1 MSDIYLSRIKI
12 ENFRTFG
19 DFDISIP
26 AAPGLTLLTG
36 TNGLGKSSF
45 FDAIEWGLTGTVRR
59 FDRYLKKS
67 IAEERYL
74 TRRTAPANSHKILL
88 GYGDGHD
95 VERSA
100 ESGPSSA
107 AVVELLKQGGWG
119 QIRDVGTYLAF
130 THFLGQAAQQRFT
143 SRESPEQWEAL
154 KGPSG
159 IERLEEVRQGLRGRA
174 TQLAFTRR
182 IEQEKAVVE
191 DLKRQIAQW
200 QGWRTRLERLQNA
213 MSATGALSPQ
223 ELATRIADLGTEVSV
238 IAAGAVPIPEGSGN
252 SERLTIMDKHIAG
265 VRRVVA
271 ERRATLDSLAG
282 LPAQYV
288 AVAAD
293 ARSDGPALISARNTV
308 EAAKAALSSAESG
321 ATAAATAVEAQA
333 KIVTSVE
340 ADIAL
345 HEAARQDVARR
356 AQLNQL
362 VNAAK
367 QEESDLQTRIAS
379 HRAEITEL
387 ERAISLER
395 DRRSDLAQKR
405 AIAEA
410 ARRILDECAKLAEL
424 GRSAST
430 SAAAYAA
437 AAESASR
444 AKTELPPLVASKVR
458 LAEALARAE
467 TTLEAARKRSSEI
480 AAAVARLS
488 THIHEDD
495 TTCPVCSTPFEPGE
509 LKLLAE
515 SAAAAG
521 DTQLVASDAEV
532 ERIRSE
538 VDLVDRQIA
547 SLEASVNRASLALRT
562 STVSQATVVEA
573 RAAIAV
579 ALHVDADVDLHA
591 TALARDQSA
600 RTAFLAADA
609 AFQSVLTS
617 AAGASVRHATL
628 QAEADEIERRLS
640 ETSARTSALEAEE
653 RSCAERLAARGQ
665 SGATI
670 EEISAR
676 LRDQQEQLTKA
687 RDSHRSLVATAEQS
701 KVALA
706 GHRAHLS
713 VAERELAQATD
724 ARAAAERS
732 AAAIASQWSAAG
744 LEFPPSLA
752 GLEAARSSVL
762 DALGRLDEL
771 GLRQTELGRDNE
783 ASLLQREIDEIK
795 AAMIDAGG
803 EVGSADSSAF
813 EETLKERLKTARAAH
828 KLSTSAKTAVNK
840 FTDSLK
846 QEAIDFSAQ
855 FLAPLNH
862 VIDAF
867 NEAML
872 STPGET
878 IRFNAEHRVDTTKFE
893 MMLHYRDRIDASTFD
908 TALPP
913 QVVLSE
919 GQLAANGFSILCA
932 ASTAYPWSRWRAL
945 LLDDPLQHNDIIHTA
960 AFVDVMRNMV
970 EVQGYQLI
978 MSSHDR
984 AESDFIFRKFDAAGL
999 PCSTVNLTAPASS
1012 GVQYE
1017 GPSENR
1023 AAISVRRQLNVS
1035 KANQAG

>member
-1 MSDIYLSRIKI
+1 MSDIYLSRVKI

-19 DFDISIP
+19 DLDISIP
-26 AAPGLTLLTG
+26 AAPGLTLVTG

-74 TRRTAPANSHKILL
+74 PRRTAPANSHKILL
-88 GYGDGHD
+88 GFGDGHD
-95 VERSA
+95 VERNA
-100 ESGPSSA
+100 KSGPSPA
-107 AVVELLKQGGWG
+107 TVVELLKQEGWG

-143 SRESPEQWEAL
+143 SREAPEQWEAL

-182 IEQEKAVVE
+182 IEQEKAVVD
-191 DLKRQIAQW
+191 DLERQIAQW
-200 QGWRTRLERLQNA
+200 QGCRTRLQRLQQA
-213 MSATGALSPQ
+213 MSATGALLPH
-223 ELATRIADLGTEVSV
+223 ELTVRIADLAKELST
-238 IAAGAVPIPEGSGN
+238 IAGGAISIPEGSGN
-252 SERLTIMDKHIAG
+252 SRRLTIMDEQIAG
-265 VRRVVA
+265 VRRLVA

-288 AVAAD
+288 AVTTD
-293 ARSDGPALISARNTV
+293 ARPDGPVLVSARSAV
-308 EAAKAALSSAESG
+308 EAAKAALLSAESG
-321 ATAAATAVEAQA
+321 AAAAAGAVKAQA
-333 KIVTSVE
+333 NSVTSIE
-340 ADIAL
+340 ANIAL
-345 HEAARQDVARR
+345 HEAARQDLVRR

-362 VNAAK
+362 ISAAK
-367 QEESDLQTRIAS
+367 QEELDIQTKIAS
-379 HRAEITEL
+379 HLAEIAKL
-387 ERAISLER
+387 ERMMSLER
-395 DRRSDLAQKR
+395 DKRSEFVQKR

-410 ARRILDECAKLAEL
+410 ARRIVDECAKLAEL
-424 GRSAST
+424 ERSASM
-430 SAAAYAA
+430 SAAAHAT
-437 AAESASR
+437 AAESASK
-444 AKTELPPLVASKVR
+444 AAVELPPLVATKAQ
-458 LAEALARAE
+458 LAEELACAE
-467 TTLEAARKRSSEI
+467 NTLEAARKRSSEI

-521 DTQLVASDAEV
+521 DTLLASSDVEV

-538 VDLVDRQIA
+538 VALIDRQIA
-547 SLEASVNRASLALRT
+547 GLEALVNRASLALQT
-562 STVSQATVVEA
+562 WTVEQATVVEA
-573 RAAIAV
+573 RMAIAV
-579 ALHVDADVDLHA
+579 AQNVNADVDLHA
-591 TALARDQSA
+591 TALAHDQSA
-600 RTAFLAADA
+600 RAALFDADA
-609 AFQSVLTS
+609 ALRAALASV
-617 AAGASVRHATL
+617 AGAGSRQAML
-628 QAEADEIERRLS
+628 RAEADEMGRRVIAAS
-640 ETSARTSALEAEE
+640 TRTTALEAED
-653 RSCAERLAARGQ
+653 RSCSERLAARAQ

-670 EEISAR
+670 EEISDR
-676 LRDQQEQLTKA
+676 LRDQQEELAKA
-687 RDSHRSLVATAEQS
+687 RNNHGSLVAAAEQA
-701 KVALA
+701 KTTLA
-706 GHRAHLS
+706 GHRAHLR
-713 VAERELAQATD
+713 VAERELALATD

-732 AAAIASQWSAAG
+732 AAAIVSQWSVAG
-744 LEFPPSLA
+744 LEFAPSLS

-771 GLRQTELGRDNE
+771 ASRQTELGRDNE
-783 ASLLQREIDEIK
+783 ASLLQQEIDEIR

-803 EVGSADSSAF
+803 AAGSVDSAIF
-813 EETLKERLKTARAAH
+813 EETLAERLKTARAAH
-828 KLSTSAKTAVNK
+828 KLSTNAKTAVNK

-855 FLAPLNH
+855 FLEPLNH

-913 QVVLSE
+913 QVILSE

-970 EVQGYQLI
+970 EVRGYQLI

-984 AESDFIFRKFDAAGL
+984 AESDFISRKFDAAGL
-999 PCSTVNLTAPASS
+999 PCSTLNLTAPSS
-1012 GVQYE
+1012 NGVQFD
-1017 GPSENR
+1017 GPIENR
-1023 AAISVRRQLNVS
+1023 AAMNARLRLNVS
-1035 KANQAG
+1035 TANQTG